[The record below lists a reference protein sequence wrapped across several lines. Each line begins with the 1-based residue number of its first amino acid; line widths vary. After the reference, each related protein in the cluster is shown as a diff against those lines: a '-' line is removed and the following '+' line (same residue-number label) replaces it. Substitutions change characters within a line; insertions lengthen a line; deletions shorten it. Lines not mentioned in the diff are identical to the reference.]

1 MKKRTWKRKVMASML
16 AAAVVISGTPS
27 DGILFSIDQ
36 VSAET
41 EQNEENDIV
50 FSDDQIE
57 ALEEQGFEVWDDGT
71 LWGYTGTKK
80 EIVIPE
86 GVRCICDI
94 NNSEVTKVTLSSSVT
109 TIGSYA
115 FCGCENLKT
124 IVINDGLKS
133 IEDGAFENCGELKNI
148 ELNEG
153 LERLGA
159 YAFYECTALEEI
171 VLPNSLRRIEWE
183 TFYGCTS
190 LRKVDMGQ
198 GVEFI
203 DEEAFYEDQALKE
216 VKFSDSLLEIATWS
230 FRSTGLENVEF
241 PDSLEIIGNGAFG
254 DCKELTS
261 VKIGKKLREIGQYAF
276 SNDAKL
282 ESVDLQSESLQKI
295 GADAFGD
302 CVALKEVVL
311 ANCDTIGEGAFWQ
324 CENIE
329 KVILG
334 EGVKKIEG
342 DAFYHCTNLKE
353 LKIGYGV
360 EFIGDCAF
368 EFCEKIEVLDIPSS
382 VSYIGNSAFYGCENV
397 GEVYFPTGIK
407 YLGKYALDST
417 AWMETKIAEAKK
429 NGDRYIKEG
438 TILLDTLYYVD
449 SGYEDTL
456 TIPNEESGDVTIIS
470 SLMTDAEKV
479 IIGDGVIS
487 VGGISDCA
495 SEGKGGIKEIVFSD
509 GVKYIGA
516 NGLWSMP
523 KLQKVTLPAYLEE
536 IPAGLFTYDESLVDV
551 KIPEGVKVIGAY
563 AFERCTSL
571 EELDLPKTLES
582 IGPGAF
588 DEVPKLKELF
598 VPENV
603 TYIGYDA
610 FGNYF
615 EDEESKD
622 EDYEDSEGSE
632 GEYTYLKNNMT
643 IVGYEG
649 TLAQQ
654 YAEDNNIPFKSAGII
669 DFFKEET
676 ATISSKK
683 KNQLADKT
691 AKDTEGQ
698 YKVTLV
704 TDGGSCETDCI
715 YVNNG
720 EQYENLPAVSKA
732 NAVFTGW
739 YTQQE
744 GGTKVENTT
753 VVNINSDQTLYAQYM
768 SSAFTIKFD
777 GNGGEIEGISSKS
790 VNAGE
795 TYGELPNATMEEYEF
810 VGWYTQRDGGQLIT
824 ENMVVGGLDGKKE
837 TTLYAKWVSKSQRID
852 FDRVHY
858 SFLNNRSAFGYPTP
872 YKVPYSVFKFLYGD
886 NSKAQELNSIWPN
899 WGGNC
904 FGMVSTAMMLGIEGD
919 GIELTDF
926 NEKYTKNSELSVNSM
941 NAGLQ
946 ISLTRFIEALH
957 ISQVEDEVAQ
967 NTSRTKNDL
976 VALKEAL
983 DNMNKSD
990 GLPIILNIYSSPQS
1004 GHAVLA
1010 YKSDDTKIYVYDP
1023 NYTTKEQYI
1032 SITRDKNQNI
1042 INWSYKINGSEPC
1055 GNQIEGS
1062 SIAFDNYVTVLRAWE
1077 KRNSKCY
1084 SNNILVC
1091 CNVANYN
1098 IKDESGKKIATV
1110 KRGNLITDRDDIFMA
1125 DASKENNP
1133 TDECRIYLPAGTYT
1147 VENTSTTEDFELSVV
1162 GTERSLTANTKSR
1175 NVKVVLKD
1183 TENASECSV
1192 TPEEG
1197 ENYSIEMDSTAVIDS
1212 KSQVVVEGTGDGSE
1226 IQIEQNQGAIAFEN
1240 CENATIKADEKT
1252 VSLVDID
1259 ASAGEGGSISRQGSK
1274 SVIKDEDACY
1284 AITPDKGYM
1293 VDDVQVDGR
1302 SVGNVYS
1309 YTFSKVA
1316 ENHKI
1321 SASFKKADMAA
1332 ATVTVLDEIVKGTMP
1347 KVKVQIGNQILT
1359 EKDDYRAYDMGE
1371 TDTKKNIKIVGLGA
1385 YSGTAKTVSFDFGTQ
1400 AGTVL
1405 PGDNSGSVAGNPT
1418 QQPQTSATPSVTA
1431 TQAPGEVVT
1440 ATGDSV
1446 KQDVSKVQVG
1456 DIVENGIIEYKV
1468 TSTTKKTVSA
1478 VKSVGSARTV
1488 TIPASVKIEG
1498 ENYKVTAVGVK
1509 LFMNDSFVKK
1519 IVVGK
1524 NVKSIGK
1531 KAFFGAWNLKNIV
1544 IQTKQLKSVG
1554 AKAFTGTY
1562 KKVTV
1567 KVPSGKKAKYKKL
1580 LKKKG
1585 LSAKAKIK

>member
-27 DGILFSIDQ
+27 ERILFQVDQ
-36 VSAET
+36 LAAATGEET
-41 EQNEENDIV
+41 VV
-50 FSDDQIE
+50 FSDDEIE
-57 ALEEQGFEVWDDGT
+57 DLEEQGFDVWDDGS
-71 LWGYTGTKK
+71 LWGYTGTQK
-80 EIVIPE
+80 EIVIPD
-86 GVRCICDI
+86 GVTFIRGID
-94 NNSEVTKVTLSSSVT
+94 NSNVTKVTLSSSVT
-109 TIGSYA
+109 TIGSYS
-115 FCGCENLKT
+115 FSDCENLKT
-124 IVINDGLKS
+124 IVINDGLKN
-133 IEDGAFENCGELKNI
+133 IEEGAFSGCSALENI
-148 ELNEG
+148 RLNEG
-153 LERLGA
+153 LEMLGA
-159 YAFYECTALEEI
+159 YAFSQCIALEEI
-171 VLPNSLRRIEWE
+171 VLPNSLKRIEYG
-183 TFYGCTS
+183 TFEGCTS

-203 DEEAFYEDQALKE
+203 DQEAFYEDQALKE
-216 VKFSDSLLEIATWS
+216 VKFSNSLLEIGTWS
-230 FRSTGLENVEF
+230 FRSTGLETVEF
-241 PDSLEIIGNGAFG
+241 PDSLEMIGQSAFA
-254 DCKELTS
+254 DCEKLTS

-276 SNDAKL
+276 SNDSKL
-282 ESVDLQSESLQKI
+282 ESVDFQCESLQKI

-311 ANCDTIGEGAFWQ
+311 ANCDSIGEGAFWK

-353 LKIGYGV
+353 LNIGYGV

-368 EFCEKIEVLDIPSS
+368 EFCEKIEALDIPSS

-397 GEVYFPTGIK
+397 GEVYLPTGIK
-407 YLGKYALDST
+407 YLGKCALDGT
-417 AWMETKIAEAKK
+417 AWMETKLAEAKR

-438 TILLDTLYYVD
+438 TILLDTLYYIG
-449 SGYEDTL
+449 SEYEDTL

-479 IIGDGVIS
+479 TIGDGVIS

-495 SEGKGGIKEIVFSD
+495 SDEKGGIKEIVFSD
-509 GVKYIGA
+509 SVKCLGA

-536 IPAGLFTYDESLVDV
+536 IPAGLFDYDESLVDV

-588 DEVPKLKELF
+588 DEVPKIKELF

-615 EDEESKD
+615 EDEGSKD
-622 EDYEDSEGSE
+622 EDYEDSENE
-632 GEYTYLKNNMT
+632 NTYLKNNMT

-720 EQYENLPAVSKA
+720 EKYENLPAVSKA

-768 SSAFTIKFD
+768 SSAFMIKFD

-824 ENMVVGGLDGKKE
+824 ENMVVSGLDGKKE
-837 TTLYAKWVSKSQRID
+837 TTLYAKWVSKSQSID

-858 SFLNNRSAFGYPTP
+858 SFLNNRSAFGYPNP

-886 NSKAQELNSIWPN
+886 NSKAQELNSIWPK

-926 NEKYTKNSELSVNSM
+926 DEKYTKNSELSVNSM

-957 ISQVEDEVAQ
+957 ISQVEDEVAR
-967 NTSRTKNDL
+967 NTSNTKNDL
-976 VALKEAL
+976 GALKEAL
-983 DNMNKSD
+983 DNMEKSN
-990 GLPIILNIYSSPQS
+990 GLPIVINIYSSPQS

-1032 SITRDKNQNI
+1032 SITRDQKKNI
-1042 INWSYKINGSEPC
+1042 IDWSYKINGSEEC
-1055 GNQIEGS
+1055 GSQIEGS

-1098 IKDESGKKIATV
+1098 IKDENGKKIATV
-1110 KRGNLITDRDDIFMA
+1110 KGGNLITDRDDIFMA

-1147 VENTSTTEDFELSVV
+1147 VENTSTTEEFELSVL

-1212 KSQVVVEGTGDGSE
+1212 KSQVVVQGTGDGSE

-1252 VSLVDID
+1252 VSLVDIN

-1321 SASFKKADMAA
+1321 SASFKKANMEA
-1332 ATVTVLDEIVKGTMP
+1332 ATVTVMDEIVKGSLP

-1359 EKDDYRAYDMGE
+1359 EKDDYRVYDMGE

-1385 YSGTAKTVSFDFGTQ
+1385 YAGTVKTVSFDFGTQ

-1405 PGDNSGSVAGNPT
+1405 PGENSGAVTGEPT
-1418 QQPQTSATPSVTA
+1418 QQPQVSATPAATA
-1431 TQAPGEVVT
+1431 TPAPGEAVT

-1446 KQDVSKVQVG
+1446 KQNGSKVNAG
-1456 DIVENGIIEYKV
+1456 DKVEFGVLQYKV
-1468 TSTTKKTVSA
+1468 TNTTSKTVSA
-1478 VKSVGSARTV
+1478 YKSIGSAKTV
-1488 TIPASVKIEG
+1488 TIPATIKVNG
-1498 ENYKVTAVGVK
+1498 ETYKVTAVGAK
-1509 LFMNDSFVKK
+1509 LLMNDSFIKK
-1519 IVVGK
+1519 LVIGK
-1524 NVKSIGK
+1524 NVKSIGT
-1531 KAFFGAWNLKNIV
+1531 KAFFGTKKLKNIV
-1544 IQTKQLKSVG
+1544 IQTGQLKKVG

-1562 KKVTV
+1562 KKVIV